1 MSKRGNYFI
10 AVYDKN
16 DNNVMEF
23 ESIQECAN
31 YFNFTKDNIS
41 KYIRELRRI
50 KNEFLLLKIN
60 DNCEPIDNL
69 SKSL

>member
-10 AVYDKN
+10 AVYDKD

-23 ESIQECAN
+23 ESIQECAE
-31 YFNFTKDNIS
+31 YFKVPDKRIRD
-41 KYIRELRRI
+41 YIYALKRI

-60 DNCEPIDNL
+60 EDSQSINNL